1 MTWVVVAAGGAM
13 GSIARHAVNVAFTH
27 LFGRPVPY
35 ATAAVNVVGSAAI
48 GLLAGLIASGRLTLS
63 TNMRVLI
70 FVGPLGGFTT
80 FSSFMLDTVA
90 LTHAGDRTLA
100 LSNLAGQVVLGI
112 LAVYAGYYVGA
123 R

>member
-48 GLLAGLIASGRLTLS
+48 RLTLS

-70 FVGPLGGFTT
+70 FVGLLGGFTT

>member
-48 GLLAGLIASGRLTLS
+48 GLLAGLIAY
-63 TNMRVLI
+63 LI
-70 FVGPLGGFTT
+70 INFIKKIILIILLLIILLLNNFYILI
-80 FSSFMLDTVA
+80 LDTVA